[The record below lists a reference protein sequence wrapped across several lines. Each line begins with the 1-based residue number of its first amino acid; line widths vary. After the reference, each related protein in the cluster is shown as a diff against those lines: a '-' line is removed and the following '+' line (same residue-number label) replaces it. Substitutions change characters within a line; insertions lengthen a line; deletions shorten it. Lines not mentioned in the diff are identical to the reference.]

1 MFPKKGNKFPNGSNG
16 QAIELNYATAIGTA
30 LNAELRGTHRSI
42 KTIMSWTDAN
52 ERTVK
57 NWLAGSSGPRGEHLI
72 GILRHSDEVFR
83 AFVRLC
89 GREQTHIVVSL
100 VDARAQLELTICQLD
115 RLLSKEGTN
124 SSD

>member
-30 LNAELRGTHRSI
+30 LSAELGGTHRSV

-57 NWLAGSSGPRGEHLI
+57 NWLAGSSGPRGENLVDI
-72 GILRHSDEVFR
+72 VRHSDV
-83 AFVRLC
+83 AFSAFLRLC
-89 GREQTHIVVSL
+89 GREHANIVINL
-100 VDARAQLELTICQLD
+100 TDARAQLEATISELD
-115 RLLSKEGTN
+115 RLLGKTT
-124 SSD
+124 